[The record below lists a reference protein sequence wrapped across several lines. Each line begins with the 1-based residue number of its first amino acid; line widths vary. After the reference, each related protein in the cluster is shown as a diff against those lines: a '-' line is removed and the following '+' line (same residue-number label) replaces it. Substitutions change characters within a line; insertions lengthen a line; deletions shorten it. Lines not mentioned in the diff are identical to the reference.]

1 MIQTKKNININPT
14 LLTNLTFGF
23 FPISFIF
30 GNLITNINIV
40 LFCFL
45 GIYQLRSKIL
55 TTKFNLP
62 LKGIFLFFLVVFAS
76 TALSFIRAL
85 YLEEYEAY
93 DSVKLTKSI
102 FFLRFF
108 LLLLIAYYLS
118 KFNIL
123 NFKYFLISAA
133 CAPVFISLDII
144 YQYIFKFNII
154 GLKSLGVYNT
164 SFFGDDY
171 IAGGDI

>member
-62 LKGIFLFFLVVFAS
+62 LKGIFFAIV
-76 TALSFIRAL
+76 LN
-85 YLEEYEAY
+85 
-93 DSVKLTKSI
+93 
-102 FFLRFF
+102 RFC
-108 LLLLIAYYLS
+108 I
-118 KFNIL
+118 
-123 NFKYFLISAA
+123 
-133 CAPVFISLDII
+133 
-144 YQYIFKFNII
+144 
-154 GLKSLGVYNT
+154 
-164 SFFGDDY
+164 
-171 IAGGDI
+171 